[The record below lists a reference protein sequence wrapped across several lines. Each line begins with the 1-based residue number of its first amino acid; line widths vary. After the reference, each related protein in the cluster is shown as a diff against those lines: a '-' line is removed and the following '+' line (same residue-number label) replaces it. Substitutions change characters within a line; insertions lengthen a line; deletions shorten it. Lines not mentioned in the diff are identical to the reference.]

1 MVLEHLKLAVCRAR
15 LSECQNIFKTCFWE
29 TCFWEV
35 DKTPSQITINI
46 KCIYMRTSACQE
58 MCTELHSFVYC
69 HRRFAARWKWPQF
82 IPRSLI
88 KLDLGYRED
97 AKLNILKTLTVKR
110 FLSKAALV
118 HPDHDFPTS
127 LSHGLLLLLR
137 KTNACVSVSVLWGFL
152 FSYGVYNDLLR

>member
-1 MVLEHLKLAVCRAR
+1 MVLEHLKLLFAGRVSVNAK
-15 LSECQNIFKTCFWE
+15 IFLKPAFEKPAFEKSIKLLHKT
-29 TCFWEV
+29 
-35 DKTPSQITINI
+35 
-46 KCIYMRTSACQE
+46 IYNKMQFMHTNAYHE
-58 MCTELHSFVYC
+58 MCTELQPFVYC

-97 AKLNILKTLTVKR
+97 ARFNILKTLTVKR

-137 KTNACVSVSVLWGFL
+137 ITNACVSVSVLWGFL
-152 FSYGVYNDLLR
+152 FCCGVYNDLLR